1 VRRLFRTLIRPIV
14 GRRRLH
20 ADVTDEVAFHVEA
33 RAADLVK
40 AGLTE
45 EAALRQARLEFG
57 AIETYKD
64 ESRRAAGLRWLGD
77 LGADLRYATR
87 WIRRQPVFALVA
99 IGSLAVGIGANTLV
113 FSIVN
118 AVVLRP
124 LPVDRPDELA
134 FIQRPGRPSISF
146 PQYRDIRDR
155 SDAFGGVLGYRIA
168 PMSVEHHQGSE
179 RVWGYLVTG
188 NYFHLLGLRPAA
200 GRFFQ
205 QDEDRPPAPSPLA
218 VLSYDYWIGRFQ
230 GDPAISGRAVR
241 INGLPY
247 TVLGV
252 APRGF
257 VGTELFYR
265 PDIYVPMTMQPQ
277 IEARTS
283 WLDERRTG
291 NTWAI
296 GRLKPAVTREQA
308 AANLDVLAA
317 SLAREYPASDDG
329 VQFLLTEPGLVGN
342 ALRAPMT
349 AFTIG
354 VLALASLV
362 LLMACV
368 NLAMVLTARGAERQK
383 ELAIRLSI
391 GAGRGRLVRQLLTE
405 TLVLAG
411 AGGLAG
417 WALAFGAARALSA
430 WRLPVELPAQFD
442 VTPDLQVLLFAFAA
456 SLVAGVLFGLSPARQ
471 AMRTDASATLKGDI
485 DRVRI
490 GRRRLTLA
498 DLLVSVQVATCVVL
512 LAGSLLAVRGLQ
524 ASLTMPIGMIP
535 RGVITAGF
543 DVGLAGYDEAR
554 GRIFKDRVLEAVRHL
569 PGVESAAY
577 SDSLPL
583 SLDQSNSTVYPEDQP
598 NLRISDAPTASRYR
612 VSAGFFAT
620 VGIRLRSG
628 RDFRA
633 TDTPGAPRVAVINET
648 FARSIL
654 RTENAVGRRF
664 RYGAS
669 GNWIDVVGVIDD
681 GKYVSLGEDP
691 RAAVF
696 EAASQQYATNSILS
710 ARSSL
715 PPERMLQSLRTAI
728 GALDPTLALYQV
740 QTLDHML
747 SMQQVPNRLAAIALG
762 AFGALALLLAVTGLH
777 GVISQTVAR
786 RRREIGIRVAIG
798 ATPAHVL
805 RLVLAR
811 TLALL
816 LFGVAAGG
824 VLAVLAA
831 GVLSSIVYGATLRD
845 PLILG
850 GIALGLV
857 LAGTISCWVPI
868 RQALSVNSSRLT
880 NTN

>member
-1 VRRLFRTLIRPIV
+1 
-14 GRRRLH
+14 
-20 ADVTDEVAFHVEA
+20 
-33 RAADLVK
+33 
-40 AGLTE
+40 
-45 EAALRQARLEFG
+45 
-57 AIETYKD
+57 
-64 ESRRAAGLRWLGD
+64 
-77 LGADLRYATR
+77 
-87 WIRRQPVFALVA
+87 
-99 IGSLAVGIGANTLV
+99 
-113 FSIVN
+113 
-118 AVVLRP
+118 
-124 LPVDRPDELA
+124 
-134 FIQRPGRPSISF
+134 
-146 PQYRDIRDR
+146 
-155 SDAFGGVLGYRIA
+155 
-168 PMSVEHHQGSE
+168 
-179 RVWGYLVTG
+179 
-188 NYFHLLGLRPAA
+188 
-200 GRFFQ
+200 
-205 QDEDRPPAPSPLA
+205 
-218 VLSYDYWIGRFQ
+218 
-230 GDPAISGRAVR
+230 
-241 INGLPY
+241 
-247 TVLGV
+247 
-252 APRGF
+252 
-257 VGTELFYR
+257 
-265 PDIYVPMTMQPQ
+265 
-277 IEARTS
+277 
-283 WLDERRTG
+283 
-291 NTWAI
+291 
-296 GRLKPAVTREQA
+296 
-308 AANLDVLAA
+308 
-317 SLAREYPASDDG
+317 
-329 VQFLLTEPGLVGN
+329 
-342 ALRAPMT
+342 
-349 AFTIG
+349 
-354 VLALASLV
+354 
-362 LLMACV
+362 
-368 NLAMVLTARGAERQK
+368 
-383 ELAIRLSI
+383 
-391 GAGRGRLVRQLLTE
+391 
-405 TLVLAG
+405 
-411 AGGLAG
+411 
-417 WALAFGAARALSA
+417 
-430 WRLPVELPAQFD
+430 
-442 VTPDLQVLLFAFAA
+442 VLLFAFAA